1 MSIPVVGDAAAMAA
15 ALVDVAALIEEA
27 GAAGL
32 AVTCSADR
40 ARILVTSCAGSTRHR
55 AALVA
60 ALGELAGAAR
70 CRQCDIAGE
79 RPSAWLEAVGRTGS
93 TVVEVTTS
101 LAVRTVPGGTAAAG
115 PDGQQAV
122 IAAGQQPPPGW
133 RWVTELDDQP
143 GEQAGRPR
151 EAA

>member
-1 MSIPVVGDAAAMAA
+1 MSIPVVSGAAATAA
-15 ALVDVAALIEEA
+15 ALLDAAALIEES

-32 AVTCSADR
+32 TVTCYCDR
-40 ARILVTSCAGSTRHR
+40 VRILVSTSAGDARQW
-55 AALVA
+55 AAVVA

-70 CRQCDIAGE
+70 CRQADVTGTEPA
-79 RPSAWLEAVGRTGS
+79 AWLDAAGRAGG
-93 TVVEVTTS
+93 TVIEITTP
-101 LAVRTVPGGTAAAG
+101 LAVRAAPGGTLAAG
-115 PDGQQAV
+115 PDGGRAV

-143 GEQAGRPR
+143 GEPGQPQ

>member
-1 MSIPVVGDAAAMAA
+1 MSIPVVSDAAAMAA
-15 ALVDVAALIEEA
+15 ALLDVAALIEEA

-32 AVTCSADR
+32 AVTCSCDR
-40 ARILVTSCAGSTRHR
+40 ARILVTSCAGSARHR
-55 AALVA
+55 AALLA
-60 ALGELAGAAR
+60 ALGERAGAAR

-79 RPSAWLEAVGRTGS
+79 RPAVWLEAAGRAGS
-93 TVVEVTTS
+93 TVVEVTTP
-101 LAVRTVPGGTAAAG
+101 LAVRSVPGGTMAAG

-143 GEQAGRPR
+143 GEQPGRR
-151 EAA
+151 QEAA

>member
-1 MSIPVVGDAAAMAA
+1 MSIPVVSSAAATAA
-15 ALVDVAALIEEA
+15 ALVDAAALIEES

-32 AVTCSADR
+32 TVTCYCDHVS
-40 ARILVTSCAGSTRHR
+40 ILVSTNAGDAACR
-55 AALVA
+55 AGIVA

-70 CRQCDIAGE
+70 CRQADTAGD
-79 RPSAWLEAVGRTGS
+79 RPAAWLDAAGRAGGTL
-93 TVVEVTTS
+93 VEITTP
-101 LAVRTVPGGTAAAG
+101 LAVRAVPGGTLAAG

-133 RWVTELDDQP
+133 RWVTELDAGP
-143 GEQAGRPR
+143 GGQ